1 MAPVKITTM
10 ANVNHLSLSIPERQ
24 VLVRMEEEEEAYW
37 CHILFFRLEGAR
49 WVTADPH
56 LTVSVD
62 DLQGEEVVP
71 VVPGT
76 VFPAAGRPLLAFGA
90 LSEIELVGLRLQASQ
105 LAEIHGVTVSA
116 SNAATAS
123 AVWIYADTAH
133 AQFGQEVALDLIG
146 NVARTRL
153 WGASALVQLL
163 DAQAET
169 TVTFAERVMPA
180 DRESWM
186 REKREGAGRD
196 KRLLSV
202 APDKQGKVLFRDAAS
217 SMSADAVPNTRVFEG
232 PSALREV
239 VKAIVSTGL
248 EPQAYIQHWT
258 TNSGISPKSGLA
270 TEMMVL
276 VFSLYSMV
284 CWDRLDATQLVT
296 GEHLARRF
304 IQIQRAV
311 QKSPKSPEFL
321 GLELYTRHMAEIATS
336 AHTPSFDKFVA
347 TTLKDESLVMK
358 QTRIAREETEADDKN
373 KKKKNAPPPP

>member
-1 MAPVKITTM
+1 
-10 ANVNHLSLSIPERQ
+10 
-24 VLVRMEEEEEAYW
+24 
-37 CHILFFRLEGAR
+37 
-49 WVTADPH
+49 
-56 LTVSVD
+56 
-62 DLQGEEVVP
+62 
-71 VVPGT
+71 
-76 VFPAAGRPLLAFGA
+76 
-90 LSEIELVGLRLQASQ
+90 
-105 LAEIHGVTVSA
+105 
-116 SNAATAS
+116 
-123 AVWIYADTAH
+123 
-133 AQFGQEVALDLIG
+133 
-146 NVARTRL
+146 
-153 WGASALVQLL
+153 
-163 DAQAET
+163 
-169 TVTFAERVMPA
+169 MPA

-196 KRLLSV
+196 KRLLSA

-217 SMSADAVPNTRVFEG
+217 SMSADAVPNPRVFEG

-239 VKAIVSTGL
+239 VKAIVATGL

-321 GLELYTRHMAEIATS
+321 GLELYTGHMAEIATS